1 MSPVQADYAI
11 KAYFGWLGSTVASVS
26 DKAVQPWSDVE
37 KPGKPALDQYALG
50 FAKELPEA
58 QSKYVTNFYDN
69 SNRIN
74 QAFADMKRYA
84 EQGEMEKVAGPPV
97 EVTVKP
103 VANVL
108 TVLVSVDADKV
119 KAGMAG
125 GGGGGMAV
133 AIEEEI
139 AEAGEEP
146 AALWAVTVN
155 V

>member
-1 MSPVQADYAI
+1 M
-11 KAYFGWLGSTVASVS
+11 
-26 DKAVQPWSDVE
+26 
-37 KPGKPALDQYALG
+37 PAGA
-50 FAKELPEA
+50 A
-58 QSKYVTNFYDN
+58 
-69 SNRIN
+69 
-74 QAFADMKRYA
+74 
-84 EQGEMEKVAGPPV
+84 GEMEKVAGPPV

-125 GGGGGMAV
+125 GGGGGTAV
-133 AIEEEI
+133 AIEDET
-139 AEAGEEP
+139 AEDGEAP